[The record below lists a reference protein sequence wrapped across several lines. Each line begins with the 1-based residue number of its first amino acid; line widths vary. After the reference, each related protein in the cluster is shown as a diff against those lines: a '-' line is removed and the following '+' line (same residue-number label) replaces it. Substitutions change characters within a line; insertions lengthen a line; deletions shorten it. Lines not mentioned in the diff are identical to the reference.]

1 MRVLV
6 LELNKDGIKV
16 RVEYVQQSAQ
26 IQYYSIITSIGG
38 VEQLDLW
45 TTENQRGTALQ
56 VAYNI
61 FGDCCVEMGV

>member
-1 MRVLV
+1 MRKLV

-16 RVEYVQQSAQ
+16 RVEYVQQS
-26 IQYYSIITSIGG
+26 QYYSVITSIGG

-45 TTENQRGTALQ
+45 TTENERGTALQ

-61 FGDCCVEMGV
+61 FGDCCAEMGV